1 MPEHCYVGIDTSNYT
16 TSLAVADDS
25 GRVVT
30 NLKMPLPVKDGGR
43 GLRQSDAVFAHVKNL
58 PRLMPELGRVLMEY
72 KTCAIGV
79 SVRPRDAQDSYM
91 PCFLTGEAAARSM
104 AAALHVPVYCFSHQ
118 SGHLMAALYSS
129 GAAEALKGQTFG
141 AFHVSGGTTEM
152 LLVHP
157 NGTDFSVEL
166 LGGSA
171 DLHAGQAIDRIGVA
185 MGLSFPCGPALEKL
199 ALTNTKKIP
208 KPRIAV
214 REGTCNLSG
223 LENLALDL
231 YRKSGDASLTAA
243 FVLRFLSETLAAMAD
258 WLRKTRGDLPIL
270 FSGGV
275 MSNRI
280 IAGELTQ
287 RLGEVFF
294 AEPAFSADNAA
305 GIALL
310 CHARAKEALQSS
322 L

>member
-1 MPEHCYVGIDTSNYT
+1 MANACYVGIDTSNYT
-16 TSLAVADDS
+16 TSLAV
-25 GRVVT
+25 VT
-30 NLKMPLPVKDGGR
+30 ETGEVIANLKTPLAVKEGGR
-43 GLRQSDAVFAHVKNL
+43 GLRQSDAVFSHVKNL
-58 PRLMPELGRVLMEY
+58 PQMMPLLSNIISGYQV
-72 KTCAIGV
+72 KAIGV
-79 SVRPRDAQDSYM
+79 SVRPRDAEGSYM
-91 PCFLTGEAAARSM
+91 PCFLTGEVAAESL
-104 AAALHVPVYCFSHQ
+104 AAGLRVPIHRFSHQ

-129 GAAEALKGQTFG
+129 GATEALVGHSFG

-157 NGTDFSVEL
+157 NGTDFTVEL

-185 MGLSFPCGPALEKL
+185 MGLSFPCGPALERL

-208 KPRIAV
+208 KPRISV
-214 REGTCNLSG
+214 REGICNLSG
-223 LENLALDL
+223 LENLALQL
-231 YRKSGDASLTAA
+231 YRETSDPALVAA
-243 FVLRFLSETLAAMAD
+243 YVLRFLSDTLGKMSE
-258 WLRKTRGDLPIL
+258 WLRERHENLPIL

-280 IAGELTQ
+280 IAHELCD
-287 RLGEVFF
+287 RLGNVYF

-310 CHARAKEALQSS
+310 CRARTIELA
-322 L
+322 